1 MSVPVEGIRP
11 VVDDPG
17 GVTPPPGAETVLV
30 VDDDPAILR
39 VASRVL
45 SRGGYRVLEATS
57 GVGALEIAE
66 RHDGEIHLL
75 LTDVVL
81 PGMGGGEISRR
92 MSARFPDT
100 CILFMSGQMD
110 AGSILRGVPAAEVN
124 FIPKP
129 FTVEGLRS
137 RVREILDG
145 RLH

>member
-1 MSVPVEGIRP
+1 MPLPSEGSRP

-17 GVTPPPGAETVLV
+17 VTPPLGGETVLV

-57 GVGALEIAE
+57 GVEALEIAE
-66 RHDGEIHLL
+66 RHEGEIHLL

-81 PGMGGGEISRR
+81 PGMGGGEISQRV
-92 MSARFPDT
+92 SARFPDT
-100 CILFMSGQMD
+100 CILFMSGQID
-110 AGSILRGVPAAEVN
+110 AGSVLRGVPAGEVN
-124 FIPKP
+124 FLPKP
-129 FTVEGLRS
+129 FTVQGLRS

-145 RLH
+145 RFH